1 MTSETEYVT
10 KNMTEIQNITPSNGL
25 DNNPDS
31 TSPWQPHTHHHPLPH
46 NYDTPPLR
54 FNMTSN
60 TNSDV
65 IGSYDDD
72 VMPLEIRIA
81 GGTMGTVV
89 LALGIFGNVVVVLA
103 VLRHPPLRRSSN
115 LFVTSL
121 AVCDLFHSLL
131 VRPLYL
137 YSYVAG
143 DWPFGAHLC
152 VYTLISSNL
161 AVLES
166 ILHVT
171 SIAFHRY
178 VILVHP
184 RLGRCFRRR
193 LAVVAMLVAV
203 YAIPL
208 GVVVIQSSPRLK
220 MDMTVGRDVVFNGHI
235 MFCSFVRHSEFRL
248 SGVVKKTSFV
258 VAAAGFIFYCY
269 VRIYHLVLARGR
281 LLVTYGSLTTARLR
295 RELTLLRTVVA
306 VFLTFVANYLPIT
319 LIYGLDTSRTL
330 PYVAYFVGVM
340 LLWTSPGLNWI
351 IYGLMNAQYSKAY
364 RRLFCGDPGA
374 APATPTPDVGSI
386 NSKSNSLHLPAPAN
400 GSRRV
405 VGVSGNW
412 TRSTQNG
419 SKPTRFD
426 HRFEVDDDV
435 TVVPLSVCPRPASP
449 SPLFILQASQG
460 LRETFI

>member
-1 MTSETEYVT
+1 MP
-10 KNMTEIQNITPSNGL
+10 NITPGNDL
-25 DNNPDS
+25 DNDQNG
-31 TSPWQPHTHHHPLPH
+31 TSPWQPYTRHRPLLY
-46 NYDTPPLR
+46 NYDTPLYR
-54 FNMTSN
+54 SN
-60 TNSDV
+60 TTSHVNHDV
-65 IGSYDDD
+65 IDNNDDDDD
-72 VMPLEIRIA
+72 VMPLEIRVA
-81 GGTMGTVV
+81 GGTLGTVV
-89 LALGIFGNVVVVLA
+89 LALGIFGNVVVILA
-103 VLRHPPLRRSSN
+103 VWRHPPLRRSSN

-143 DWPFGAHLC
+143 GAWPFGAHLC
-152 VYTLISSNL
+152 VYTLVSSNL

-193 LAVVAMLVAV
+193 FAIVAMLVVV
-203 YAIPL
+203 YALPL
-208 GVVVIQSSPRLK
+208 AVVLAQSSPRLK
-220 MDMTVGRDVVFNGHI
+220 VDMTVGRDVIFNGHI
-235 MFCSFVRHSEFRL
+235 MFCSFVRHSQFRL

-258 VAAAGFIFYCY
+258 VAAAVFIFYCY
-269 VRIYHLVLARGR
+269 VRIYHLVRRRGR
-281 LLVTYGSLTTARLR
+281 RLVAYGSLTTARLR

-351 IYGLMNAQYSKAY
+351 IYGLMNAQFSKAY
-364 RRLFCGDPGA
+364 RRLFCCPGNPVPGA
-374 APATPTPDVGSI
+374 PTPDV
-386 NSKSNSLHLPAPAN
+386 NSKSNSAQHLN
-400 GSRRV
+400 GRALQVV
-405 VGVSGNW
+405 VGNG
-412 TRSTQNG
+412 TRSTQYG
-419 SKPTRFD
+419 TKPTRID
-426 HRFEVDDDV
+426 HLLEVDDV
-435 TVVPLSVCPRPASP
+435 TIVPRSISSRPFSP
-449 SPLFILQASQG
+449 SPEFILMTSQS